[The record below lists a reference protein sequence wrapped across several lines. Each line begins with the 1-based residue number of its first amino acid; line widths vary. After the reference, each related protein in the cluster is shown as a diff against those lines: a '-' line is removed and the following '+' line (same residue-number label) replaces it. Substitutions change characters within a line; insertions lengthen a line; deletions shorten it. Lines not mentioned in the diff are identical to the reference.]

1 MAAPAQ
7 VTTPSPAN
15 SSTTESPAVLAL
27 TWAAAAGA
35 TSYNVYFKKTG
46 AAAWTTSLGQA
57 GLSYALS
64 GLLHGTLY
72 YWRIDS
78 VNADGVTT
86 GVQWSFTT
94 IAIDSPTP
102 SAVNAMALK
111 MRVVA
116 VSNNKVYY
124 EAVV

>member
-15 SSTTESPAVLAL
+15 GATTTSPAVASL

-57 GLSYALS
+57 GLSYAMA

-94 IAIDSPTP
+94 IAIDAPIPT
-102 SAVNAMALK
+102 AENAIALK
-111 MRVVA
+111 MRVVVVA
-116 VSNNKVYY
+116 NNKVYY
-124 EAVV
+124 EAV